1 MKLIYGVGIN
11 DASYSVAL
19 SKRINGKKVFT
30 FFCPYYRKWV
40 DMLRRCYSGNLQSK
54 SPRYKG
60 CYVCEEWKYFS
71 NFKRWMEQ
79 QDWEGKDLDKDFLVE
94 GNRTYSPS
102 ACIFIP
108 QKVNKFVT
116 TSGKM
121 RGDYPL
127 GVYYQKKGKDMIN
140 ERKNPYSSRI
150 CDGTG
155 RRISLGL
162 FSTPEEAHQ
171 RYLIEKLSYC
181 NIYLEEF
188 KEDTLIVKGLE
199 RIKNKICI
207 SIESNTELLDF

>member
-121 RGDYPL
+121 RGDHPI
-127 GVYYQKKGKDMIN
+127 GVRLDKRRK
-140 ERKNPYSSRI
+140 KNPYLSQCS
-150 CDGTG
+150 DGSG
-155 RRISLGL
+155 VQKYLGY
-162 FSTPEEAHQ
+162 FATPEQAHQ
-171 RYLIEKLSYC
+171 SWLQKKLEVCESYM
-181 NIYLEEF
+181 EEF
-188 KEDTLIVKGLE
+188 KDSVLIVKGLI
-199 RIKNKICI
+199 RIKSKIQYHI
-207 SIESNTELLDF
+207 KTNTELTSF